1 MTLRLPQGNGC
12 RPRHRGHF
20 GTHPDPFR
28 YPELVPEGRV
38 TGAYG
43 GLRMRMADE
52 NGRRDTIVLGLA
64 ALVALFV
71 AVALIVG
78 IALVLQP

>member
-1 MTLRLPQGNGC
+1 
-12 RPRHRGHF
+12 
-20 GTHPDPFR
+20 
-28 YPELVPEGRV
+28 
-38 TGAYG
+38 
-43 GLRMRMADE
+43 MRMADE